1 MLGQP
6 LGNGVVISLVG
17 NPNPG
22 NTDNGSETT
31 IKPLIK
37 VKKVKIKEFSV
48 TLEIQRSREA
58 EFRVPEEQR
67 SGVWSSGK
75 VEKQRNKEKKMKEE
89 RNKVAELQSYGETE

>member
-1 MLGQP
+1 M
-6 LGNGVVISLVG
+6 
-17 NPNPG
+17 
-22 NTDNGSETT
+22 
-31 IKPLIK
+31 
-37 VKKVKIKEFSV
+37 

-67 SGVWSSGK
+67 SRVWSSGK